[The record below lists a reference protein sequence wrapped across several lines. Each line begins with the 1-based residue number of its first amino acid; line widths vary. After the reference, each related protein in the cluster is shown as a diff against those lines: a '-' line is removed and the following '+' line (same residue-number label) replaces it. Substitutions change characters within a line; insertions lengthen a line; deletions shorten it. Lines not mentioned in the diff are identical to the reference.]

1 MFDFLKEI
9 DGRLYERYLTL
20 ERNVKAGSNSFYD
33 AYLDMQEHFVK
44 LVCDGLSMELQK
56 HDSCGEILRRQEMKA
71 FFKETLGVDEYHYE
85 KMKDYTQKVN
95 AHKHKGEK
103 TVQIETV
110 VNYLRVFH
118 TVSSAYAAHLGISA
132 EELNA
137 GYYISVFG
145 IFEKENFGLK
155 TEVNK
160 LKEELDASVR
170 EGKLKDSDIEAY
182 RGLLSQSEL
191 DKLSL
196 EEQNAELYKQI
207 SKLKDIKLSSME
219 DKLNRTIEMLLSLQE
234 SVVEN
239 RTVSYAVGDTICG
252 SERFKAYVEK
262 AKESINNG

>member
-1 MFDFLKEI
+1 MRRRNCGMFDFLKEI

-85 KMKDYTQKVN
+85 KMKDYTKKVN

-145 IFEKENFGLK
+145 IFEKENAALQRQLAMVQG
-155 TEVNK
+155 
-160 LKEELDASVR
+160 
-170 EGKLKDSDIEAY
+170 
-182 RGLLSQSEL
+182 
-191 DKLSL
+191 
-196 EEQNAELYKQI
+196 
-207 SKLKDIKLSSME
+207 LKDIDE
-219 DKLNRTIEMLLSLQE
+219 FT
-234 SVVEN
+234 
-239 RTVSYAVGDTICG
+239 RTVLLDKVATITKG
-252 SERFKAYVEK
+252 ATTAEIKEFIDYLDIFEK
-262 AKESINNG
+262 YRKFGGKH